1 VRKLSTIQKVVHS
14 DLVHKPPV
22 KEMVAVKKSKQPEV
36 IVRCIG
42 ERKEPS
48 KVAVDRFISIYL
60 EMVKENQN
68 KLANQK

>member
-14 DLVHKPPV
+14 DLVHKPPI
-22 KEMVAVKKSKQPEV
+22 KEMVTVKSKQPEV

-60 EMVKENQN
+60 EMVKENQI
-68 KLANQK
+68 KLANQN